1 MNGNWIK
8 KTYLRATNKL
18 QFKPEIDLF
27 SSTMNHQ
34 ISKYVSWRPEPEA
47 YAVDAFSISWKYQ
60 NIYCFPPFNIIPAVL
75 QKKCIQTNWTTQPF
89 YATLMKML
97 IDYPIFSK
105 KRPSLLT
112 LPGKTAVHKIWDRL
126 DLFMLLVCL
135 LSGDRSKIINF
146 RKTLQTSLC
155 RHGEKEPQN
164 NTDVTSTNGRFSVED
179 GISIQFT
186 LL

>member
-1 MNGNWIK
+1 MAPRTRGLCCGCVFYK
-8 KTYLRATNKL
+8 FEKSKHL
-18 QFKPEIDLF
+18 LF
-27 SSTMNHQ
+27 SSFQYH
-34 ISKYVSWRPEPEA
+34 SS
-47 YAVDAFSISWKYQ
+47 SSS
-60 NIYCFPPFNIIPAVL
+60 
-75 QKKCIQTNWTTQPF
+75 KKCIQTNWTTQPF

-105 KRPSLLT
+105 KKPSLLT
-112 LPGKTAVHKIWDRL
+112 LPGKTAVHKILDRL

-186 LL
+186 HL